1 MKRPLATALT
11 AVLILAG
18 CSSTQTSATDA
29 ATSASSLP
37 ATTAALTDTGS
48 TGSDEPATDTGNQEA
63 GEGKDSDGTSG
74 NSAVENSDS
83 GNSATSSPPSS
94 LVDLDARSRTPDTP
108 SRFTVAYYGDS
119 LAASAQEWVGT
130 FIERGGR
137 LEFRPGTFPGSA
149 VCDWYPRFDED
160 LATLDL
166 WAVVLFFTNNTFSP
180 CMKNA
185 DGSDLTEQEAIDKFH
200 ADLGDVID
208 RFIDA
213 GATVYLPTIPTSR
226 GELVLGIN
234 PSEQLN
240 AVFADL
246 ASSRDHAV
254 VVDAGRAVLDA
265 DGNYA
270 ETLPCLP
277 YEPCTGGVNADG
289 VPVNLVREPDGVHFC
304 SGGYGPD
311 VPIETDTCPTWSSGA
326 FRYAGALTAP
336 IIAAAQAEWVADN
349 PPSAVPD
356 QVVPAE
362 PTN

>member
-1 MKRPLATALT
+1 MKRPLAAALT
-11 AVLILAG
+11 AALILAG
-18 CSSTQTSATDA
+18 CSSTENSATDSP
-29 ATSASSLP
+29 ATAVP
-37 ATTAALTDTGS
+37 ATTAALADTDSAGS
-48 TGSDEPATDTGNQEA
+48 AEATTSDADNEPAS
-63 GEGKDSDGTSG
+63 EGSSDASAANGTASDDSAS
-74 NSAVENSDS
+74 
-83 GNSATSSPPSS
+83 SSPPSS
-94 LVDLDARSRTPDTP
+94 LVNIDARSRTPDTP
-108 SRFTVAYYGDS
+108 SRYTVAYYGDS

-185 DGSDLTEQEAIDKFH
+185 DGSDLTEQEAIDKFQV
-200 ADLGDVID
+200 DLGDVID

-240 AVFADL
+240 AVFTEL

-265 DGNYA
+265 DGNYT

-326 FRYAGALTAP
+326 FRYAGALTGP
-336 IIAAAQAEWVADN
+336 IIAAAQAQWVADN
-349 PPSAVPD
+349 PPAAVPD

-362 PTN
+362 PSN